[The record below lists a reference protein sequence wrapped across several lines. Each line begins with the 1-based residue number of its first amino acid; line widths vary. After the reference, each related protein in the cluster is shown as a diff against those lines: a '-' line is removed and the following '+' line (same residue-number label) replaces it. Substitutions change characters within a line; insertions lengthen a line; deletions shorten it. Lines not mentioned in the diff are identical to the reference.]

1 MAKVIDDAPKE
12 FGAQSFLFEIEK
24 LREKDSIDYMDA
36 ILHYCERNEIEIES
50 VAQYIRKNLVLKA
63 KIQEEAEELNFL
75 QKTARLPI

>member
-1 MAKVIDDAPKE
+1 
-12 FGAQSFLFEIEK
+12 
-24 LREKDSIDYMDA
+24 MDA
-36 ILHYCERNEIEIES
+36 ILHYCERNDIEIEA